1 MHNMTLRR
9 ARVRVP
15 CSTSNLGS
23 GFDCLG
29 LAFAR
34 YIAAEYEPGTA
45 PLSVERHGTAHF
57 IGNERDVTR
66 ASFLEELGRA
76 DIGGILRVNSDIPLG
91 RGLGSS
97 AAATVAGL
105 LLARAVLGEHDPD
118 RQTLLQSATTREGHP
133 DNAAPSLLG
142 GLVAVARDAHDN
154 PRAFRLTLSTQVGFA
169 FAAPS
174 VEVPTPLAR
183 RALPMTVAHTVA
195 TRSLGRVA
203 AALKGFECA
212 DPELLRIGFTDEL
225 HVKYRLPF
233 IPRGELAIEA
243 GLDAGAWAV
252 TISGSGSG
260 LIAVCP
266 TDRAAVV
273 AAAMAVALQQEDYTF
288 AFAAQP
294 DTRGGTIEIDA

>member
-1 MHNMTLRR
+1 MHNKTLRS

-15 CSTSNLGS
+15 CSTSNLGA

-34 YIAAEYEPGTA
+34 YIAVEYEPGTSS
-45 PLSVERHGTAHF
+45 LSVERHGTARY
-57 IGNERDVTR
+57 IGNERDLTR
-66 ASFLEELGRA
+66 AAFLDELGQG
-76 DIGGILRVNSDIPLG
+76 DVGGILRVNSDIPLG

-118 RQTLLQSATTREGHP
+118 RQTLLQSATAREGHP
-133 DNAAPSLLG
+133 DNAAASLLG
-142 GLVAVARDAHDN
+142 GLVAVARDAQDN
-154 PRAFRLTLSTQVGFA
+154 PRAFKLPLSAEVGFA
-169 FAAPS
+169 FAAPN

-195 TRSLGRVA
+195 TRALGRVA
-203 AALKGFECA
+203 AVLKGFARA
-212 DPELLRIGFTDEL
+212 DPELLRIGFSDEL
-225 HVKYRLPF
+225 HVPYRLPF

-266 TDRAAVV
+266 TGRAAIV
-273 AAAMAVALQQEDYTF
+273 AAAMAVALQQEDPTY